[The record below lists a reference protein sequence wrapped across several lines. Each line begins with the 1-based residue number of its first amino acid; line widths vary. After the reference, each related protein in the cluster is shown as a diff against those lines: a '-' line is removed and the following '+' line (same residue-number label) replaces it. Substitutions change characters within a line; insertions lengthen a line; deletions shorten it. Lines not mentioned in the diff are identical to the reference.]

1 VQKILK
7 FLNKETRGLHQ
18 AAFILAFASVGAKV
32 LAILRDRLLASSFG
46 AGKTLDVYYA
56 SFRLPDLLYVFSL
69 FLVSVTALIP
79 LFLKKKKI
87 SVEESKKFINS
98 VFTVFFVIIVFLI
111 TISFFAI
118 PFLASAIAPG
128 FSGEDKDIF
137 IKLSRILL
145 LSPLFLGFSNL
156 IAGIIQSFRRFF
168 VYALSGVLYNA
179 GIILGLLF
187 LEPIIGLRGVAY
199 GVLIGAFA
207 HFAIQL
213 PSLVSLG
220 YFPKFTCKI
229 NFFGVKEVLSLSFPR
244 ALGLALNQ
252 IVLMIMTAIASLLAV
267 GSIAVFNLAS
277 NLQTIPL
284 GIIALSYSVAAF
296 PSLARSFIKNEQEK
310 FLSSMSS
317 SFNHIVFWLLPL
329 TALFVV
335 LRAQIVRVILGAG
348 VFTWTDTRLTAATL
362 ALFSLSLFAQGL
374 VLLLVRAFY
383 AAGKTKI
390 PLIVNIISSFVIVI
404 SSVAFL
410 SLFKNCASIG
420 WFFNNLLRVGD
431 VSGVSILA
439 LPLAYSIGMIFNF
452 ILLFVFFEKEFGG
465 IYSRVKK
472 SVLQITVSSALAG
485 ITAYFFLSIFS
496 RIFNLDTFFGIFMQ
510 GFLAGILALSAGLI
524 LLKLLNNRELKE
536 ITLFIRKKFTHV
548 DHLET
553 ELPRKKIIA
562 KPEPEEL
569 P

>member
-1 VQKILK
+1 MQKILK
-7 FLNKETRGLHQ
+7 FLSKETRGLHQ
-18 AAFILAFASVGAKV
+18 AAFILAFGSIGAKA
-32 LAILRDRLLASSFG
+32 LAILRDRLLASNFG

-79 LFLKKKKI
+79 LFLEKKKI
-87 SVEESKKFINS
+87 SIEESKRFINS
-98 VFTVFFVIIVFLI
+98 VFTVFFVFLVFL
-111 TISFFAI
+111 TAVSFFAVPYI
-118 PFLASAIAPG
+118 TSMIAPG
-128 FSGEDKDIF
+128 FSGEDKDIL

-156 IAGIIQSFRRFF
+156 VAGIIQSFRRFF
-168 VYALSGVLYNA
+168 VYALSGVLYNV
-179 GIILGLLF
+179 GIIFGLLF
-187 LEPIIGLRGVAY
+187 LEPIIGLKGVVC
-199 GVLIGAFA
+199 GVIIGAFA

-220 YFPKFTCKI
+220 YFPRFTRKI
-229 NFFGVKEVLSLSFPR
+229 DFSGVKQVLNLSFPR

-252 IVLMIMTAIASLLAV
+252 LVLMAMTAVASLLAV

-284 GIIALSYSVAAF
+284 GVIALSYSVAAF
-296 PSLARSFIKNEQEK
+296 PSLARSFIKKEK
-310 FLSSMSS
+310 EEFLSSISS
-317 SFNHIVFWLLPL
+317 SFSHIIFWLLPF

-348 VFTWTDTRLTAATL
+348 VFTWADTRLTAAAL
-362 ALFSLSLFAQGL
+362 ALFSFSLFAQGI

-410 SLFKNCASIG
+410 SLFKNCVSVG
-420 WFFNNLLRVGD
+420 WFFKNLLRVGD
-431 VSGVSILA
+431 VSGASVLA
-439 LPLAYSIGMIFNF
+439 LPLAYSIGMILNF

-465 IYSRVKK
+465 ISLRVKK
-472 SVLQITVSSALAG
+472 SALQVTASSVLSGA
-485 ITAYFFLSIFS
+485 TAYFFLSIFA
-496 RIFNLDTFFGIFMQ
+496 RIFNLDIFFGIFMQ
-510 GFLAGILALSAGLI
+510 GFLAGILALFAGFVF
-524 LLKLLNNRELKE
+524 LKLTNNRELKE
-536 ITLFIRKKFTHV
+536 ITLFVRKKFSYV
-548 DHLET
+548 EG
-553 ELPRKKIIA
+553 KKIVA